1 MTALSTAI
9 VKERE
14 EIVKIL
20 LSHPNIDVNMT
31 YILKINIFKW
41 NSLLVFLIVFIIVNF
56 ESNSKIVLFYAIPKK
71 RIIFIYQHY
80 ILQYLKTT

>member
-41 NSLLVFLIVFIIVNF
+41 NSLLVFLIVFIIVHF

-71 RIIFIYQHY
+71 ELFLYISIIFCNI
-80 ILQYLKTT
+80 

>member
-31 YILKINIFKW
+31 YILKINLYKW
-41 NSLLVFLIVFIIVNF
+41 NSL
-56 ESNSKIVLFYAIPKK
+56 
-71 RIIFIYQHY
+71 
-80 ILQYLKTT
+80 